1 MSEYAGLVTQD
12 ALFTFQRMAFGYS
25 LAPGFFQAVMATVLG
40 RGRPLRAG
48 IYLDDC
54 TLGGNT
60 IEECWADTLEGIK
73 RLLAAGLPLN
83 VGKLKLL
90 QR

>member
-1 MSEYAGLVTQD
+1 MS
-12 ALFTFQRMAFGYS
+12 
-25 LAPGFFQAVMATVLG
+25 TVVG
-40 RGRPLRAG
+40 RGRPLWAG

-54 TLGGNT
+54 TIGGST
-60 IEECWADTLEGIK
+60 VEACWADTLEGMK

-90 QR
+90 QRSVPMLGVVLAEERF

>member
-1 MSEYAGLVTQD
+1 MTRVMS
-12 ALFTFQRMAFGYS
+12 
-25 LAPGFFQAVMATVLG
+25 

-54 TLGGNT
+54 TIGGNT
-60 IEECWADTLEGIK
+60 VEECWQDTLEGMK
-73 RLLAAGLPLN
+73 RLVAAGLPLN

-90 QR
+90 QRQVPVLGMVLAGE